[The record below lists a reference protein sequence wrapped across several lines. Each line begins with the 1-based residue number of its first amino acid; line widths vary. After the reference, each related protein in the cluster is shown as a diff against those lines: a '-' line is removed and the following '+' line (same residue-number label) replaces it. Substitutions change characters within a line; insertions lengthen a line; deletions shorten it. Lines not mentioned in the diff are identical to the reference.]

1 MKKLLALILAM
12 VMALCCM
19 APALAE
25 TAEVPA
31 EKAAVTIAT
40 PVLFTDYETQLAAV
54 YAAISPDATITWQPL
69 IGEESLIMVA
79 LLNGSTPCVYTQ
91 VSDGYIQQ
99 MAVELTGPMT
109 EDSIMTFVALSTY
122 ATAALLSLNG
132 VDPAEATQLA
142 MLDVYG
148 MFEANLTGSTVE
160 EVFGLPCAFNLIPA
174 SETTVTFYYMLDL
187 SGANTA
193 AAE

>member
-31 EKAAVTIAT
+31 EETAVTITT

-54 YAAISPDATITWQPL
+54 YAAISPDAVITWQPL

-79 LLNGSTPCVYTQ
+79 LLDGTTPCVYLQ

-99 MAVELTGPMT
+99 MAVELTGPKT
-109 EDSIMTFVALSTY
+109 ENSIMTFVALSTY

-132 VDPAEATQLA
+132 VDPSEVTQLA
-142 MLDVYG
+142 MTEVYG
-148 MFEANLTGSTVE
+148 MFNANLTGTPVDT
-160 EVFGLPCAFNLIPA
+160 VFGLPCGFNLLPA

-187 SGANTA
+187 ASAE

>member
-25 TAEVPA
+25 TVEAVEAP
-31 EKAAVTIAT
+31 AVTIAT

-54 YAAISPDATITWQPL
+54 YAAISPDAVITWQPL

-99 MAVELTGPMT
+99 MAVELTAPLT

-122 ATAALLSLNG
+122 ATGALLALNG

-142 MLDVYG
+142 MFDVYA
-148 MFEANLTGSTVE
+148 MFEANLTGSTVDE
-160 EVFGLPCAFNLIPA
+160 IFGLPCAFNLIPA

-187 SGANTA
+187 ASAE

>member
-25 TAEVPA
+25 TAGAVEAP
-31 EKAAVTIAT
+31 AVTIAT

-187 SGANTA
+187 ASAE

>member
-1 MKKLLALILAM
+1 MKKLLALILSM

-25 TAEVPA
+25 TAEIPA
-31 EKAAVTIAT
+31 EETIVTIAT

-54 YAAISPDATITWQPL
+54 YANAAEITWQPL

-79 LLNGSTPCVYTQ
+79 LLNGATPCVYLQ

-99 MAVELTGPMT
+99 LAVELTAPMT

-122 ATAALLSLNG
+122 ATSALLTMNG
-132 VDPAEATQLA
+132 VDPAQATQLA
-142 MLDVYG
+142 MTEVYG

-160 EVFGLPCAFNLIPA
+160 EVFGLPCGFNLIPA
-174 SETTVTFYYMLDL
+174 SETTITFYYVLDFA
-187 SGANTA
+187 SAE